1 MKKIRLKAINLPEGF
16 GSNWV
21 EYEYEYIPDDPHRS
35 VKAFDK
41 WLIDLMCVADGSKT
55 KKNFGD
61 KRDYK
66 SFVELVKYI
75 REELP
80 KEPELTQK
88 LLHHCLNLYPKEG
101 MVSKDE
107 VLKVFDNVL
116 KHNGLYGSTTPL
128 IVPHLRKA
136 ISNM

>member
-1 MKKIRLKAINLPEGF
+1 MKKIRLRAINLPKGF
-16 GSNWV
+16 ISRWI
-21 EYEYEYIPDDPHRS
+21 EYEVEEIPGDS

-55 KKNFGD
+55 EKDFDD
-61 KRDYK
+61 KRNYE